1 MFDNIETLKM
11 ADALIAHGTRR
22 QKLIAANV
30 ANSDTPG
37 FKAQDLDDFARTY
50 DSLPGE
56 GLRTTDPRHIGASG
70 WGMGQQRQISAG
82 GEPAPNGNTVS
93 IEDEVFRMSGA
104 RREFDI
110 ALTVTR
116 SSLSLMRTSIGR
128 RS

>member
-11 ADALIAHGTRR
+11 AEALIAHGTRR

-30 ANSDTPG
+30 ANADTPR

-56 GLRTTDPRHIGASG
+56 GLRATNSRHIGASG

-82 GEPAPNGNTVS
+82 GEPSPNGNTVS
-93 IEDEVFRMSGA
+93 IEDEVFRMTSA

-110 ALTVTR
+110 ALSVTK